1 MIMRRPG
8 RVAKV
13 GGFGMSY
20 APSKRDGS
28 AYYRAPEVDYLGV
41 IVSKSDVYS
50 FGVILWEMCCGQT
63 PYAAAPGG
71 FTWQASYPVAGQPL
85 SLPSSCPHEMR
96 HLIAACIKL
105 MPSQRPTWGQ
115 VLACLQTMH
124 ES

>member
-71 FTWQASYPVAGQPL
+71 FTWQAGARVMIIHRRVA
-85 SLPSSCPHEMR
+85 
-96 HLIAACIKL
+96 
-105 MPSQRPTWGQ
+105 
-115 VLACLQTMH
+115 
-124 ES
+124 